1 MNMKMHLLFS
11 ALLLFGAA
19 LLLFSAVLDQQRRKR
34 QVAQRLDGKAP
45 SDSRFSQLLQALG
58 ASRLGQQSMKMDN
71 ETQALL
77 NRLGW
82 RSVRQRSMFAAL
94 QVGVPVLALSL
105 CLLIQGLFYPEV
117 ANHWIAPVFATGIGY
132 LLPKRW
138 LAAAALHRQKQLA
151 TEISTFIALL
161 RILFESGM
169 AVEQSLRVLS
179 QEGKQLL
186 PALTHEL
193 RLILTRVDSGLELG
207 EELNKSTRLL
217 SVDEFTD
224 TCVILQQLIHQGGG
238 AMKSLLALKQLL
250 DDRRLTRLQEYI
262 SKMSAKMSVV
272 MMLFLFPAL
281 LIVLAGPGFTAL
293 SRAFAS

>member
-1 MNMKMHLLFS
+1 MNLSMLLSSLLF
-11 ALLLFGAA
+11 LLASGLFVG
-19 LLLFSAVLDQQRRKR
+19 VIVQMRRRAR
-34 QVAQRLDGKAP
+34 QVVQRLDGKAP
-45 SDSRFSQLLQALG
+45 SKNRFNQWLHALG
-58 ASRLGQQSMKMDN
+58 SSRVGQQSVKLDN
-71 ETQALL
+71 ETQTLL
-77 NRLGW
+77 NCLGW
-82 RSVRQRSMFAAL
+82 RTARQRALFAAF
-94 QVGVPVLALSL
+94 QVGVPVLALALSAL
-105 CLLIQGLFYPEV
+105 VQGLFFPEV
-117 ANHWIAPVFATGIGY
+117 TRPWLVPAFALGIGY
-132 LLPKRW
+132 LLPKRL
-138 LAAAALHRQKQLA
+138 LAAAAQHRQKKLA
-151 TEISTFIALL
+151 VEISTFIPLL

-179 QEGKQLL
+179 NDGKQLM
-186 PALTHEL
+186 PTLTHEL
-193 RLILTRVDSGLELG
+193 RLILARVDSGLELG
-207 EELNKSTRLL
+207 EELNKTTRLL
-217 SVDEFTD
+217 AVDEFTD

>member
-1 MNMKMHLLFS
+1 MKIALLIS
-11 ALLLFGAA
+11 ALLFLGAT
-19 LLLFSAVLDQQRRKR
+19 LLLLSGLLDQHRRAR
-34 QVAQRLDGKAP
+34 QVAQRLDGKP
-45 SDSRFSQLLQALG
+45 LNDHRVRHWLQVLGDSRI
-58 ASRLGQQSMKMDN
+58 GQRSVKLDN
-71 ETQALL
+71 ETQILL

-82 RSVRQRSMFAAL
+82 RSARQRSLFAAC
-94 QVGVPVLALSL
+94 QIGTPVLALVLS
-105 CLLIQGLFYPEV
+105 LLIQSVFFPQV
-117 ANHWIAPVFATGIGY
+117 NNPWVTPAFATALGY
-132 LLPKRW
+132 LLPKRL
-138 LAAAALHRQKQLA
+138 LAAAAYRRQRQLA
-151 TEISTFIALL
+151 IEISTFIPLL

-179 QEGKQLL
+179 IEGKQLL

-207 EELNKSTRLL
+207 EELNKATQLL
-217 SVDEFTD
+217 AVDEFTD

-238 AMKSLLALKQLL
+238 AMKSLLGLKLLL

-281 LIVLAGPGFTAL
+281 LIVLAGPSFSAL
-293 SRAFAS
+293 ARAFHH

>member
-1 MNMKMHLLFS
+1 MKIPLLIS
-11 ALLLFGAA
+11 ALLFLAA
-19 LLLFSAVLDQQRRKR
+19 GILLISGLLKQQRQVR
-34 QVAQRLDGKAP
+34 QVAQRLDGKSPNA
-45 SDSRFSQLLQALG
+45 DRVEHWLQALG
-58 ASRLGQQSMKMDN
+58 SSRIGQRSVNLDN
-71 ETQALL
+71 ETRILL

-82 RSVRQRSMFAAL
+82 RSTRRRSLFAAF
-94 QVGVPVLALSL
+94 QVGVPVLALALSVLVQSL
-105 CLLIQGLFYPEV
+105 FFAPVE
-117 ANHWIAPVFATGIGY
+117 NHWIAPAFATGIGY
-132 LLPKRW
+132 LLPKRL
-138 LAAAALHRQKQLA
+138 LAAAAKRRQKQLA
-151 TEISTFIALL
+151 MEISTFLPLL

-179 QEGKQLL
+179 NEGKQLL

-193 RLILTRVDSGLELG
+193 RLVLARVDSGLELG
-207 EELNKSTRLL
+207 EELNKATRLL
-217 SVDEFTD
+217 AVDEFTD

-293 SRAFAS
+293 ARAFAS

>member
-1 MNMKMHLLFS
+1 MKIALLIS
-11 ALLLFGAA
+11 ALLFLAA
-19 LLLFSAVLDQQRRKR
+19 TLLLLSGLLEQHRRAR
-34 QVAQRLDGKAP
+34 QVAQRLDGKP
-45 SDSRFSQLLQALG
+45 LSDHRVRHWLQVLGDSRI
-58 ASRLGQQSMKMDN
+58 GQRSVKLDN
-71 ETQALL
+71 ETQMLL

-82 RSVRQRSMFAAL
+82 RSARQRSLFAAC
-94 QVGVPVLALSL
+94 QIGIPVLALVLS
-105 CLLIQGLFYPEV
+105 LLIQSVFFAQVNNP
-117 ANHWIAPVFATGIGY
+117 WITPAFATALGY
-132 LLPKRW
+132 LLPKRL
-138 LAAAALHRQKQLA
+138 LAAAAHRRQKQLA
-151 TEISTFIALL
+151 IEISTFIPLL

-179 QEGKQLL
+179 IEGKQLL

-207 EELNKSTRLL
+207 EELNKATQLL
-217 SVDEFTD
+217 AVDEFTD

-238 AMKSLLALKQLL
+238 AMKSLLGLKLLL

-281 LIVLAGPGFTAL
+281 LIVLAGPSFSAL
-293 SRAFAS
+293 ARAFGR

>member
-1 MNMKMHLLFS
+1 MNMQMPLLVS

-19 LLLFSAVLDQQRRKR
+19 LLLLGALLDQQRRKR
-34 QVAQRLDGKAP
+34 QVTQRLDGKAP
-45 SDSRFSQLLQALG
+45 GDSRASQLLHALG

-71 ETQALL
+71 ETQTLL

-94 QVGVPVLALSL
+94 QVGVPLLALTL
-105 CLLIQGLFYPEV
+105 CLLIQGLFYPDVES
-117 ANHWIAPVFATGIGY
+117 HWIAPAFAAGIGY
-132 LLPKRW
+132 LLPKRL
-138 LAAAALHRQKQLA
+138 LAAAAQRRQKQLA
-151 TEISTFIALL
+151 TETSTFIALL
-161 RILFESGM
+161 RVLFESGM

-193 RLILTRVDSGLELG
+193 RLILARVDSGLELG
-207 EELNKSTRLL
+207 EELNKTTRLL
-217 SVDEFTD
+217 AVDEFTD